1 MFFKV
6 FNFIVFFCLLLFFK
20 RIKDIRQRKIN
31 FWLSKLPHRI
41 FLFTVY
47 RQNKRTYSQIQIF
60 RATIEWRLFHSNT
73 AAIYRNWTTGTGTKC
88 KKHLAK
94 YRIRDEMR
102 ETFGKILH
110 NLLQHS
116 IECFATFPGV
126 SRSPDPILS
135 SPHSVP
141 RSCILGFR

>member
-6 FNFIVFFCLLLFFK
+6 FNFIFFFFVYFCFLFFK
-20 RIKDIRQRKIN
+20 RIKDIRQWKIN

-47 RQNKRTYSQIQIF
+47 RQNKRTYSQIQIL

-110 NLLQHS
+110 NLVQHS

-126 SRSPDPILS
+126 
-135 SPHSVP
+135 
-141 RSCILGFR
+141 